1 MTKSEA
7 LVRSIVG
14 PIRWDI
20 RPFCQAIELAAHLL
34 FEEQLPR
41 EEILLI
47 RDIYGVVAAYH
58 SKQPATV
65 AKQIERL
72 SNLCLDALE
81 SRGLMAQYVG
91 APNPIIRSSGE
102 IIFYLAY
109 FYQFD
114 RPYYE
119 VARAQPDLSL

>member
-47 RDIYGVVAAYH
+47 RDIYGMVAAYH

-65 AKQIERL
+65 AKLI
-72 SNLCLDALE
+72 
-81 SRGLMAQYVG
+81 
-91 APNPIIRSSGE
+91 
-102 IIFYLAY
+102 
-109 FYQFD
+109 
-114 RPYYE
+114 
-119 VARAQPDLSL
+119 